1 MIEVKKYQ
9 SSVNMSFLIY
19 SRSINTNEVNLKKA
33 YLQIEYG
40 YYKKRDKLWKIER
53 CMLDWL
59 EWG

>member
-19 SRSINTNEVNLKKA
+19 SRSINTNGVDLKKA

-40 YYKKRDKLWKIER
+40 
-53 CMLDWL
+53 
-59 EWG
+59 